1 MLDRLD
7 DTIVAVSSAAGNGAV
22 GIVRLSG
29 PKAIDI
35 ADTMVKVAGDVP
47 LARRPG
53 STRISGEVRPAEGI
67 GLPAVFYVFRAPHSY
82 TRQDLVEI
90 HSIGS
95 PPVLEMIRRRAMAL
109 GAVAAQPGEFTARA
123 FLNGAMDLTKAE
135 AVAGVIRARTDTQLR
150 ASRWMMD
157 GRLSH
162 EISDARDELAEL
174 LALVEADIDFAE
186 EPIQFINPVAL
197 RERLATI
204 DARLS
209 RIPAETKSA
218 ERLDALP
225 RILLLGR
232 PNAGKSSLMNALSG
246 TSRAI
251 CAAAAGTTRDILS
264 APIRLGPL
272 NGVKGL
278 AILLDAAGVDP
289 SEDAIIAQ
297 ARALTLDAAQRVDLV
312 CLVVDLGAHE
322 DAAALGL
329 VHSLELPRVVVAAN
343 KCDLLSDRDVA
354 QRVRRMEAWNIGPV
368 RRVSAKSGA
377 GTDGLRAA
385 FVEALGET
393 AGTTLGEAMLLSE
406 RQRSAIADAGS
417 AIGRAMNLGETATE
431 TVDCADLVAF
441 ELREALDALGAVT
454 GEVTTDELLGRV
466 FANFCIGK

>member
-7 DTIVAVSSAAGNGAV
+7 DTIVAVSSAPGNGAV

-35 ADTMVKVAGDVP
+35 ADTMVKVAGNVP

-53 STRISGEVRPAEGI
+53 STRISGEVRSTAEI

-95 PPVLEMIRRRAMAL
+95 PPVLDMIRRRAMAL

-123 FLNGAMDLTKAE
+123 FLNGAMDLAEAE

-162 EISDARDELAEL
+162 EIGDARDELAEL

-186 EPIQFINPVAL
+186 EPIEFITPLAL

-204 DARLS
+204 GARLS
-209 RIPAETKSA
+209 RIPSGTKSA

-264 APIRLGPL
+264 APIRLGR
-272 NGVKGL
+272 GE

-354 QRVRRMEAWNIGPV
+354 QRVRWMEAWNIGPV
-368 RRVSAKSGA
+368 RRVSAKSGT
-377 GTDGLRAA
+377 GTDLLRTA

-417 AIGRAMNLGETATE
+417 AIGRAMNLSETATE

-454 GEVTTDELLGRV
+454 GEVTTDDLLGRV